1 MTYVYQYVDRRT
13 DVQTPKFVHPSLIP
27 RLGNGTHGRASAAAA
42 LGSRSLQTTDRTMA
56 RSRLPQKLWLFLAP
70 CFILANIPLSH
81 AFATHASAPS
91 WADLQD
97 KLPSTKHAGP
107 LVIEERELDTTT
119 ELADK
124 LVIHVDRNHWCPNCE
139 RALLALEVKNA
150 EYVKVLVDDDYS
162 EPDRLPKLKWPDGT
176 VQQGK
181 DMFQILEKIQEQ
193 YSDTTPDLYPSI
205 SISVD
210 IVRASI
216 ERRFEGIM
224 PRYTLPS
231 SLTPFIFLEECALEK
246 DPLSKLGTAEVC
258 RDDDVVQKFKF
269 KVSLEEIDEVL
280 EEYEDGNFIA
290 GEDIT
295 AADIYWAPYLERF
308 AAQLPMLY
316 EGLAPRSREFEAVK
330 DWYDDMDQQIPCYSC
345 AVKGRA
351 ETWQQLLRN
360 QHPELEFREEIVPNL
375 PTKRSFDAN
384 KVWSRY
390 AKDRPYLEETPTK
403 EAAARIVRKYE
414 GWVIAA
420 ADACP
425 SVGDADAALREL
437 CVMLCTIDAFDTDAV
452 AEVAANLSG
461 DVREVASFLASED
474 GYGLAVPKD
483 MGLIPFEALK
493 RVADSAPSPRI

>member
-1 MTYVYQYVDRRT
+1 M
-13 DVQTPKFVHPSLIP
+13 
-27 RLGNGTHGRASAAAA
+27 
-42 LGSRSLQTTDRTMA
+42 
-56 RSRLPQKLWLFLAP
+56 
-70 CFILANIPLSH
+70 
-81 AFATHASAPS
+81 
-91 WADLQD
+91 
-97 KLPSTKHAGP
+97 
-107 LVIEERELDTTT
+107 IEERELEAKTN
-119 ELADK
+119 ELAHK
-124 LVIHVDRNHWCPNCE
+124 LVIHVDRNHYCPDCE

-162 EPDRLPKLKWPDGT
+162 EPDRLPRLKWPDGT

-181 DMFQILEKIQEQ
+181 DMYQILEKIQEQ
-193 YSDTTPDLYPSI
+193 YSDIKPDLYPSI

-258 RDDDVVQKFKF
+258 RDDDVVQRFKF

-295 AADIYWAPYLERF
+295 AADIYWAPYMERF

-316 EGLAPRSREFEAVK
+316 EGLVPRSREFEAVK
-330 DWYDDMDQQIPCYSC
+330 DWYDALDQQIPCYSC

-351 ETWQQLLRN
+351 ETWQHLLRK
-360 QHPELEFREEIVPNL
+360 QHPELELREEIVPNL

-390 AKDRPYLEETPTK
+390 AKDRPYLAETPTK
-403 EAAARIVRKYE
+403 EVAARIVRNHDA
-414 GWVIAA
+414 WVVAA
-420 ADACP
+420 ANACP
-425 SVGDADAALREL
+425 SIGDADAALRQI
-437 CVMLCTIDAFDTDAV
+437 CDMLCTIDAFDADAV
-452 AEVAANLSG
+452 AETAANLSG

-474 GYGLAVPKD
+474 GLAVPKD

-493 RVADSAPSPRI
+493 RVADSAPPPRIY